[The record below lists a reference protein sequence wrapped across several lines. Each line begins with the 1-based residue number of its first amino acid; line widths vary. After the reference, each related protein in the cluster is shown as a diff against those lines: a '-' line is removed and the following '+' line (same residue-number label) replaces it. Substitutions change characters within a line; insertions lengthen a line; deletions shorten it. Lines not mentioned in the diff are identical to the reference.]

1 MLKRV
6 YEINRETI
14 TIRSLSMAVLLGQLA
29 YKVKHDIEDDEL
41 VVKVANRLREGLGIE
56 NKFGMYN
63 LKINNNANTIE
74 LDIIE
79 FPIKPDGKVIHP
91 NLDMEVDKLYIEVE
105 ED

>member
-14 TIRSLSMAVLLGQLA
+14 TIRSLSMAVLLGQLV
-29 YKVKHDIEDDEL
+29 YKSTHGIEDDEL
-41 VVKVANRLREGLGIE
+41 VVYVANRLREELNIE
-56 NKFGMYN
+56 NKFGIYN
-63 LKINNNANTIE
+63 LRVNGNVNIIE

-105 ED
+105 EG